1 MKKSVISLV
10 LVMVMVLTLFAACG
24 NKTSVLSEKEA
35 QKKALESLGLTA
47 KDVTDIHTHIAGGDV
62 PGYSFHITCGD
73 EEYSVLID
81 AVTGEVVE

>member
-1 MKKSVISLV
+1 MKKRIVALV
-10 LVMVMVLTLFAACG
+10 LAVLMALTMFAACG
-24 NKTSVLSEKEA
+24 KSDVLSEKEA
-35 QKKALESLGLTA
+35 QKRALEFLGISK
-47 KDVTDIHTHIAGGDV
+47 KDVTDIHTHIASGDT

>member
-1 MKKSVISLV
+1 MKNRIVALV
-10 LVMVMVLTLFAACG
+10 LAVLMVLTLFAACG
-24 NKTSVLSEKEA
+24 NKTSVVSEKEA

-73 EEYSVLID
+73 EEYSVLIN

>member
-1 MKKSVISLV
+1 MKKRIVALV
-10 LVMVMVLTLFAACG
+10 LAVLMALTMFAACG
-24 NKTSVLSEKEA
+24 SKSSVISEAEA
-35 QKKALESLGLTA
+35 QKRALESLGLSK
-47 KDVTDIHTHIAGGDV
+47 KDVTDIHTHIASGDT

>member
-73 EEYSVLID
+73 EEYSVVID